1 MSLFFFFFFFSV
13 APSGLSKLFGTM
25 TVLVGNTLLVDR
37 VGPFTTV
44 TGRDPVDPDLSP
56 STDTSLSFSTVPLG
70 SSSIPLIIDAL
81 FIPTPRRS
89 SASTPSTPSPPLP
102 PLLLGPPSLG
112 VIIKAVATRFDVAS
126 TLFWVAS
133 SGGRSRNA
141 AAARL
146 MAYSDE

>member
-89 SASTPSTPSPPLP
+89 SASTPSPPLP
-102 PLLLGPPSLG
+102 PLLLVPSSLG
-112 VIIKAVATRFDVAS
+112 VIIKAVATRYDVAS